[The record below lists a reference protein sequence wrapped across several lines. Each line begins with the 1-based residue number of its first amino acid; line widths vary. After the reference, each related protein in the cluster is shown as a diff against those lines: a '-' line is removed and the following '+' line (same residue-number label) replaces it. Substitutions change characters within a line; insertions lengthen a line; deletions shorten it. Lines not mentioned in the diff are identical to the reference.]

1 MERKE
6 FNIIIAV
13 VVVVVIF
20 LGVLGGGVAWFTLY
34 RELQMQRA
42 QLAEIRAELKA
53 NELNSPFPRL
63 FRPPQTSFPFPQRP
77 AIPQPAV
84 PSAPRIT
91 AHAFDSV
98 EGQMRAK
105 GKHWVRVPDEIVVG
119 GYVEDTLDNREG
131 VPFGRGAIGKVVSL
145 GPGDDGAMGAM
156 VDFGRGYVAGI
167 KLTELSVIRFVPE
180 DSNTK

>member
-1 MERKE
+1 
-6 FNIIIAV
+6 
-13 VVVVVIF
+13 
-20 LGVLGGGVAWFTLY
+20 
-34 RELQMQRA
+34 
-42 QLAEIRAELKA
+42 
-53 NELNSPFPRL
+53 
-63 FRPPQTSFPFPQRP
+63 
-77 AIPQPAV
+77 
-84 PSAPRIT
+84 
-91 AHAFDSV
+91 
-98 EGQMRAK
+98 MRAK